1 MSDAGTSELLRQTS
15 RAILAVRDE
24 ASSARLA
31 RLLVQR
37 WHEADDDDRL
47 AYLRFLAT
55 ELDPDP
61 VSVRAAIARYDAAP
75 GGSTAADLADAAEAP
90 RQDLFRRLNTAP
102 GGTSTIVSI
111 RSELLRRRDELEGTG
126 PTDHDLAHLLRSWFN
141 LGFLRFERLTWDSPT
156 SVLEKLIEYEAV
168 HEIQGWDDLRRR
180 LQGDRRCFALF
191 HPALPGEPII
201 FVAVALT
208 VGLATSVEDLLAP
221 SADRPVDPDADTAIF
236 YSITNCQ
243 DGLRGISFGSFL
255 LKEVIEQL
263 SAELPQITR
272 FSTLSPIPGLR
283 RWLHDHGE
291 LADVASASDPDPDA
305 VEARRDELLAAAAH
319 YLTTCRPDGRPL
331 DPVGRF
337 HLRNGARVERINWM
351 ANSTPVGLD
360 RSLGMMVNYL
370 YDPAELESN
379 HEALV
384 NAATIAASPEV
395 LALRNG

>member
-1 MSDAGTSELLRQTS
+1 MSDAGISELLRQTS

-24 ASSARLA
+24 ASAARLA
-31 RLLVQR
+31 RLLVRR
-37 WHEADDDDRL
+37 WHEADQADRL

-55 ELDPDP
+55 ELDPEPD
-61 VSVRAAIARYDAAP
+61 VVRAAMVRYDAEP
-75 GGSTAADLADAAEAP
+75 TGSTAAALADASEAP
-90 RQDLFRRLNTAP
+90 RQELFRRLNIAP
-102 GGTSTIVSI
+102 GGTSTIVAI
-111 RSELLRRRDELEGTG
+111 RSELLRRRDELDGFG
-126 PTDHDLAHLLRSWFN
+126 PIDHDLAHLLRSWFN
-141 LGFLRFERLTWDSPT
+141 LGFLRFEQLTWDSPT

-168 HEIQGWDDLRRR
+168 HEVQGWDDLRRR

-208 VGLATSVEDLLAP
+208 VGLAASVEDLLAP
-221 SADRPVDPDADTAIF
+221 SEDRPVDPDADTAIF

-243 DGLRGISFGSFL
+243 EGLRGISFGSFL
-255 LKEVIEQL
+255 LKQVIEQL

-283 RWLHDHGE
+283 RWLRDHDE
-291 LADVASASDPDPDA
+291 LADVAGPEPDVVA
-305 VEARRDELLAAAAH
+305 VEARRDELVAAAAD
-319 YLTTCRPDGRPL
+319 YLTSCGDDGRPL

-351 ANSTPVGLD
+351 ANSTAVGLD

-370 YDPAELESN
+370 YDPAELEAN

-395 LALRNG
+395 LALRNR